1 MGMDIYGLNPR
12 VKENSK
18 KPNQI
23 DLSNTTR
30 QEADNYFEEVQ
41 KFQDENKGVYFRNN
55 IWWWRPL
62 ANLIIELNK
71 SWLSEKQKENM
82 HNNSGQKYNARVAE
96 LIKKSLEQAV
106 EEGLTKQLEK
116 EWKVKAK
123 QAEKWNKGIDK
134 EMDKLKQDAI
144 LITKNKNIAPIN
156 YPENI
161 KLKWDKLWHS
171 RDLASSYPFSEKNV
185 KEFIDFLNECGGFEI
200 C

>member
-23 DLSNTTR
+23 DLSNTT
-30 QEADNYFEEVQ
+30 QKEADNYFKELQ

-62 ANLIIELNK
+62 ANLIIDLNE

-82 HNNSGQKYNARVAE
+82 HNNSGQKYNAKIAE
-96 LIKKSLEQAV
+96 IIKESLEQAV
-106 EEGLTKQLEK
+106 KKGLTKKIEK

-123 QAEKWNKGIDK
+123 RADEWNKGIDK
-134 EMDKLKQDAI
+134 EMEKLKKEAI
-144 LITKNKNIAPIN
+144 VATKNENIAPID
-156 YPENI
+156 YPENL
-161 KLKWDKLWHS
+161 KLKWDKLWAS
-171 RDLASSYPFSEKNV
+171 RDITSSYPFSEKNV
-185 KEFIDFLNECGGFEI
+185 KEFIEFLDECGGFEI